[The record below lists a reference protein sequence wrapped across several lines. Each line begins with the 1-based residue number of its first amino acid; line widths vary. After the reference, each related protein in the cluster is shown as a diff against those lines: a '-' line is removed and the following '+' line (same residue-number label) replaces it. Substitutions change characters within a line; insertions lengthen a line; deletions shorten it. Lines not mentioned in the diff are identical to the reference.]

1 MCVHVRVHAR
11 NGLGHIR
18 ETPALTYV
26 FIVLKIGVIKR
37 NKRTQELTGIFCQ
50 VIPVG
55 TSHGPLTCISTAHS
69 MTTIEQEIDWGS
81 YEVQP
86 CWQVRV
92 LASCETSMLKA
103 CHHTFI

>member
-11 NGLGHIR
+11 NGFGHIR

-26 FIVLKIGVIKR
+26 FIVLKIGAIKR

-55 TSHGPLTCISTAHS
+55 TSHVPLTCISTAHR

-81 YEVQP
+81 YKAQP
-86 CWQVRV
+86 YWQVKV
-92 LASCETSMLKA
+92 LAFCETSMLKA